1 MLISLCRTKIHRATV
16 TQTELQYPGSLT
28 LDRDLI
34 DAAGLYPYEQVS
46 VVNINNGTRLETYII
61 EGDRGSGMVCL
72 NGAAA
77 RLAAPG
83 DLVIVMSYAL
93 FEPREI
99 PPDYKAT
106 IVHVDTHNHIT
117 SVERGEL
124 HGQIRH

>member
-16 TQTELQYPGSLT
+16 TQTELHYPGSLT

-34 DAAGLYPYEQVS
+34 DAAGLYPYEQIS
-46 VVNINNGTRLETYII
+46 VVNINNGARLETYII
-61 EGDRGSGMVCL
+61 EGERGSGMVCL

-77 RLAAPG
+77 RLAQKG
-83 DLVIVMSYAL
+83 DLVIVMSYAF

-106 IVHVDTHNHIT
+106 IVHVDTANRIT
-117 SVERGEL
+117 SVEHGEM
-124 HGQIRH
+124 HGQVR